1 MSFESNEHTLPLND
15 FYTLYNDYV
24 NRYNIYSIF
33 KFFFSHIDDYFS
45 LLFINKIYSRILI
58 NLLCK
63 SNIKITD
70 MIRDYAKND
79 ENTVRSLFI
88 KQHLIIIDFI
98 MKHNYPSFQDIFKV
112 SNTRRIQNV
121 ISDCLY
127 YQNEKTKINK
137 IYIYDDLKFVKNL
150 NCTCDLHLINKYTT
164 MDNNVTKIPEYYANH
179 SIDICLFMKEGCT
192 PPSPFNNNFLE
203 GCNDLFKNIYDIYD
217 TFITYLK
224 EYIPVVVINELRTK
238 LKQYKEGP
246 CLNYFIYEISS
257 TIDKYD
263 YLINTTNVL
272 CVHNKHLKKA
282 LVKARSMDRIIH
294 NTLEEDIL
302 TIERLIYTFVNN
314 RPLIIWTPNLSHH
327 NTFFDIIRRECDNKK
342 FRAKVIKTFN
352 SDIYPKL

>member
-1 MSFESNEHTLPLND
+1 MNKLSRFQKTSFNFLLL
-15 FYTLYNDYV
+15 FLV
-24 NRYNIYSIF
+24 
-33 KFFFSHIDDYFS
+33 FFF
-45 LLFINKIYSRILI
+45 IYGFVIG
-58 NLLCK
+58 
-63 SNIKITD
+63 
-70 MIRDYAKND
+70 
-79 ENTVRSLFI
+79 ENSAGGGGYNG
-88 KQHLIIIDFI
+88 DFQTT
-98 MKHNYPSFQDIFKV
+98 F
-112 SNTRRIQNV
+112 
-121 ISDCLY
+121 
-127 YQNEKTKINK
+127 
-137 IYIYDDLKFVKNL
+137 KNL
-150 NCTCDLHLINKYTT
+150 Q
-164 MDNNVTKIPEYYANH
+164 
-179 SIDICLFMKEGCT
+179 LFV
-192 PPSPFNNNFLE
+192 NNNFLE

-246 CLNYFIYEISS
+246 CLNYFIYDISS